1 MASLANQLS
10 FFSLFFFL
18 LLLSPQIQARQNK
31 FFSFFSHFKT
41 TNNVN
46 DPQLPQPPSP
56 SPAPAQEPA
65 AAPEIGSTTV
75 PSGPAPEPEFLVETG
90 NGYGLY
96 GIDSTQYSST
106 KETPKTITDF
116 ENELLNED
124 FNDDKSYKTGYP
136 QTNLHNNNEVY
147 TKSYNSEEYKN
158 NYNSE
163 DHKNN
168 YNSEEYKNNY
178 NSEDH
183 KNNYNSEEYKNNYN
197 SEDHKNN
204 YNSEEYKNNYNS
216 EDHKNNYN
224 SEEYKNN
231 YNSEDHKNNYNSEEY
246 KNNYNNYNKNYGN
259 GYERKGE
266 FGMSDTR
273 FVENGKYHYNVNSE
287 NQNYNNLNGYESG
300 RGNTENEGYYEK
312 NQHPNEF
319 ETMEEYEKQQEAQ
332 GYTYTP

>member
-10 FFSLFFFL
+10 FFFLFFFL
-18 LLLSPQIQARQNK
+18 LLLSPQIHARQNK

-46 DPQLPQPPSP
+46 DPQLPQSP
-56 SPAPAQEPA
+56 APAPAQEPA
-65 AAPEIGSTTV
+65 AAPEIGRTTIL
-75 PSGPAPEPEFLVETG
+75 SGPAPEPEFLVETG

-96 GIDSTQYSST
+96 GIDSSQYSST

-124 FNDDKSYKTGYP
+124 FNDDKKSYKKGYP

-163 DHKNN
+163 
-168 YNSEEYKNNY
+168 EYKNSY
-178 NSEDH
+178 N
-183 KNNYNSEEYKNNYN
+183 N
-197 SEDHKNN
+197 
-204 YNSEEYKNNYNS
+204 
-216 EDHKNNYN
+216 
-224 SEEYKNN
+224 
-231 YNSEDHKNNYNSEEY
+231 
-246 KNNYNNYNKNYGN
+246 NNYNKNYGN

-266 FGMSDTR
+266 LGMSDTR
-273 FVENGKYHYNVNSE
+273 FMENGKYSYNVNSE
-287 NQNYNNLNGYESG
+287 NENYNNLGGYESG

>member
-10 FFSLFFFL
+10 FFFLFFSL

-46 DPQLPQPPSP
+46 DPQLPQSPSP
-56 SPAPAQEPA
+56 APAPAPAPAQEPA
-65 AAPEIGSTTV
+65 GAPEIATTTI

-96 GIDSTQYSST
+96 GIDSSQYSST
-106 KETPKTITDF
+106 KESPKTITDF
-116 ENELLNED
+116 ENELLSED

-136 QTNLHNNNEVY
+136 QTNLHDNNEVY

-158 NYNSE
+158 NYN
-163 DHKNN
+163 N
-168 YNSEEYKNNY
+168 EEYKNNY
-178 NSEDH
+178 NSEEH
-183 KNNYNSEEYKNNYN
+183 KNNDNSEEYKNNDNSEEYKNNY
-197 SEDHKNN
+197 KNN
-204 YNSEEYKNNYNS
+204 NN
-216 EDHKNNYN
+216 NNN
-224 SEEYKNN
+224 
-231 YNSEDHKNNYNSEEY
+231 
-246 KNNYNNYNKNYGN
+246 NYGN

-273 FVENGKYHYNVNSE
+273 FMENGKYHYNINSE
-287 NQNYNNLNGYESG
+287 NENYNNHNGYESG
-300 RGNTENEGYYEK
+300 RGNTENEGYYGK

>member
-10 FFSLFFFL
+10 FFFLFFSL

-46 DPQLPQPPSP
+46 DPQLPQSPSP
-56 SPAPAQEPA
+56 APAPAPAQEPA
-65 AAPEIGSTTV
+65 GAPEIATTTI

-96 GIDSTQYSST
+96 GIDSSQYSST

-116 ENELLNED
+116 ENELLSED

-136 QTNLHNNNEVY
+136 QTNLHDNNEVY

-158 NYNSE
+158 NYNNE
-163 DHKNN
+163 EYKNN
-168 YNSEEYKNNY
+168 YNSEEYKNN
-178 NSEDH
+178 D
-183 KNNYNSEEYKNNYN
+183 NSEEYKNNY
-197 SEDHKNN
+197 KNN
-204 YNSEEYKNNYNS
+204 NN
-216 EDHKNNYN
+216 NNN
-224 SEEYKNN
+224 
-231 YNSEDHKNNYNSEEY
+231 
-246 KNNYNNYNKNYGN
+246 NYGN

-273 FVENGKYHYNVNSE
+273 FMENGKYHYNINSE
-287 NQNYNNLNGYESG
+287 NENYNNLNGYESG

>member
-65 AAPEIGSTTV
+65 AAPEIGRTTI
-75 PSGPAPEPEFLVETG
+75 PSGLAPEPEFLVETG

-124 FNDDKSYKTGYP
+124 FNDDKSYKTGDP

-163 DHKNN
+163 D
-168 YNSEEYKNNY
+168 YKNNY
-178 NSEDH
+178 N
-183 KNNYNSEEYKNNYN
+183 
-197 SEDHKNN
+197 
-204 YNSEEYKNNYNS
+204 
-216 EDHKNNYN
+216 
-224 SEEYKNN
+224 
-231 YNSEDHKNNYNSEEY
+231 
-246 KNNYNNYNKNYGN
+246 NNYNKNYGN

-287 NQNYNNLNGYESG
+287 NENYNNLNGYESG

-312 NQHPNEF
+312 TQHPNEF

>member
-56 SPAPAQEPA
+56 SLAPAQEPA
-65 AAPEIGSTTV
+65 AAPEIGRTTV

-124 FNDDKSYKTGYP
+124 FNDDKSYKTGDP

-147 TKSYNSEEYKN
+147 TKS
-158 NYNSE
+158 
-163 DHKNN
+163 
-168 YNSEEYKNNY
+168 
-178 NSEDH
+178 
-183 KNNYNSEEYKNNYN
+183 
-197 SEDHKNN
+197 

-287 NQNYNNLNGYESG
+287 NENYNNLNGYESG

>member
-10 FFSLFFFL
+10 FFFLFFSL

-46 DPQLPQPPSP
+46 DPQLPQSPSP
-56 SPAPAQEPA
+56 APAPAQEPAAAPAPAPAQEPA
-65 AAPEIGSTTV
+65 AAPEIGTTTI

-106 KETPKTITDF
+106 KQTPKTITDF

-147 TKSYNSEEYKN
+147 TKSYNSEEFKN
-158 NYNSE
+158 NHNSE
-163 DHKNN
+163 EFKNNHNNEEFKNNHNSEEYKNN

-178 NSEDH
+178 NSED
-183 KNNYNSEEYKNNYN
+183 
-197 SEDHKNN
+197 
-204 YNSEEYKNNYNS
+204 
-216 EDHKNNYN
+216 
-224 SEEYKNN
+224 
-231 YNSEDHKNNYNSEEY
+231 Y
-246 KNNYNNYNKNYGN
+246 KNNYNNNNNNNNNYGN

-273 FVENGKYHYNVNSE
+273 FMENGKYHYNVNSE
-287 NQNYNNLNGYESG
+287 NVNYNNLNGYESG
-300 RGNTENEGYYEK
+300 KGNTENEGYYEK